1 MNRYNN
7 GYIRKVPMMMLAVLI
22 TVSVNGQQLNMAIFG
37 GINVSQVAGDSYTG
51 FNKLGLTAG
60 FLINRHIDN
69 NIYWQAEIKYGT
81 RGVYKGPTDADQTL
95 YRSGYHILELPISVH
110 YLYNEKLF
118 VEIGTS
124 PELLITALFWDEN
137 GLLDSSSY
145 PENRRFG
152 LNVFAGIGYWFKPRL
167 MAGVRYTNS
176 AIPFRD
182 PEEWNNAQY
191 RGYFHNVISITMA
204 FKVGHP

>member
-1 MNRYNN
+1 
-7 GYIRKVPMMMLAVLI
+7 MMILAVLW
-22 TVSVNGQQLNMAIFG
+22 TVSLKGQKINVSVFG
-37 GINVSQVAGDSYTG
+37 GITVSQVAGDSYPG
-51 FNKLGLTAG
+51 FNKLGVATG
-60 FLINRHIDN
+60 FLINRYIDH
-69 NIYWQAEIKYGT
+69 NIYWQAEMKYGT

-95 YRSGYHILELPISVH
+95 YRSSYHIVELPLSVH
-110 YLYNEKLF
+110 YLYDEKLL

-124 PELLITALFWDEN
+124 PELLIKAIFWDEN
-137 GLLDSSSY
+137 GRLDPASY

-152 LNVFAGIGYWFKPRL
+152 LNVFAGLGYRIKPKL

-191 RGYFHNVISITMA
+191 RGYFHNVLSLTMA
-204 FKVGHP
+204 FKVGQP